1 MNPSNPPKFVV
12 DTNIVV
18 SAVLFSQSVPRQ
30 ALDHAQNIGIV
41 VDSASTLTK
50 LQQVLSRSKFDRYV
64 PPDQRESF
72 LQQLTNTTQ
81 LIQVTE
87 SIDACRDPKDNQY
100 LELAVSGKASVIIT
114 GDRDLLVL
122 HPFRDIS
129 IVTPQ
134 AFLDQLFMT
143 NLDRPS

>member
-1 MNPSNPPKFVV
+1 MIPSNPPKFVV

-18 SAVLFSQSVPRQ
+18 SAVLFPQSVPRQ

-41 VDSASTLTK
+41 VVSASTLTE

-64 PPDQRESF
+64 PLEQRESF

-81 LIQVTE
+81 LVSVTA
-87 SIDACRDPKDNQY
+87 SIEICRDPKDNQY
-100 LELAVSGKASVIIT
+100 LELAVSGQASVIIT

-134 AFLDQLFMT
+134 AFLQQY
-143 NLDRPS
+143 

>member
-1 MNPSNPPKFVV
+1 MIPSNRPKFVV

-18 SAVLFSQSVPRQ
+18 SAVLFPQSVPRQ
-30 ALDHAQNIGIV
+30 ALDHAQNIGV
-41 VDSASTLTK
+41 VLVSALTLTE

-64 PPDQRESF
+64 PLEQRESF

-81 LIQVTE
+81 LVQVTE

-100 LELAVSGKASVIIT
+100 LELAVSGQASVIVT
-114 GDRDLLVL
+114 GDQDLLVL
-122 HPFRDIS
+122 YPFRDIS

-134 AFLDQLFMT
+134 IFLQQY
-143 NLDRPS
+143 

>member
-18 SAVLFSQSVPRQ
+18 SAVLFPQSVPRQ

-41 VDSASTLTK
+41 VVSASTLTE

-64 PPDQRESF
+64 PLEQRESF

-81 LIQVTE
+81 LVSVTA
-87 SIDACRDPKDNQY
+87 SIEICRDPKDNQY
-100 LELAVSGKASVIIT
+100 LELAVSGQASVIIT

-134 AFLDQLFMT
+134 AFLQQY
-143 NLDRPS
+143 

>member
-1 MNPSNPPKFVV
+1 MIPSNRPKFVV

-18 SAVLFSQSVPRQ
+18 SAVLFPQSVPRQ
-30 ALDHAQNIGIV
+30 ALDHAQNIGV
-41 VDSASTLTK
+41 VLVSALTLTE

-64 PPDQRESF
+64 PLEQRESF

-81 LIQVTE
+81 LVQVTE

-100 LELAVSGKASVIIT
+100 LELAVSGQASVIVT
-114 GDRDLLVL
+114 GDQDLLVL

-134 AFLDQLFMT
+134 IFLQQY
-143 NLDRPS
+143 

>member
-1 MNPSNPPKFVV
+1 MIPSNRPKFVV

-18 SAVLFSQSVPRQ
+18 SAVLFPQSVPRQ
-30 ALDHAQNIGIV
+30 ALDHAQNIGV
-41 VDSASTLTK
+41 VLVSALTLTE

-64 PPDQRESF
+64 PLEQRESF

-81 LIQVTE
+81 LVQVTE

-100 LELAVSGKASVIIT
+100 LELAVSGQASVIVT
-114 GDRDLLVL
+114 GDQDLLVL
-122 HPFRDIS
+122 HPFQDIS

-134 AFLDQLFMT
+134 IFLQQY
-143 NLDRPS
+143 

>member
-1 MNPSNPPKFVV
+1 MIPSNRPKFVV

-18 SAVLFSQSVPRQ
+18 SAVLFPQSVPRQ
-30 ALDHAQNIGIV
+30 ALDHAQNIGV
-41 VDSASTLTK
+41 VLVLALTLTE

-64 PPDQRESF
+64 PLEQRESF

-81 LIQVTE
+81 LVQVTE

-100 LELAVSGKASVIIT
+100 LELAVSGQASVIVT
-114 GDRDLLVL
+114 GDQDLLVL

-134 AFLDQLFMT
+134 IFLQQY
-143 NLDRPS
+143 

>member
-1 MNPSNPPKFVV
+1 MIPSNRPKFVV

-18 SAVLFSQSVPRQ
+18 SAVLFPQSVPRQ
-30 ALDHAQNIGIV
+30 ALDHAQNIGV
-41 VDSASTLTK
+41 VLVSALTLTV

-64 PPDQRESF
+64 PLEQRESF

-81 LIQVTE
+81 LVQVTE

-100 LELAVSGKASVIIT
+100 LELAVSGQASVIVT
-114 GDRDLLVL
+114 GDQDLLVL

-134 AFLDQLFMT
+134 IFLQQY
-143 NLDRPS
+143 

>member
-1 MNPSNPPKFVV
+1 MIPNNPPKFVV

-18 SAVLFSQSVPRQ
+18 SAVLFPKSVPRQ

-41 VDSASTLTK
+41 VVSASTLSE

-64 PPDQRESF
+64 PLDERESF
-72 LQQLTNTTQ
+72 LQRLTNTTQ

-87 SIDACRDPKDNQY
+87 SVEACRDPKDNQY
-100 LELAVSGKASVIIT
+100 LELAVSSQASAIIT

-122 HPFRDIS
+122 HPFRDIA

-134 AFLDQLFMT
+134 VFLDSLFIT
-143 NLDRPS
+143 NLNRPF